1 MNFPLC
7 QEIQSY
13 GRVAICL
20 SAGMS
25 SCVLAAIAQKILGP
39 KNVLAVS
46 VETPFMPQGARE
58 RCAQLAA
65 HLGLQYVVINCD
77 FLSMPYQMLQERT
90 LRFYRYKAFIYS
102 QLKDVA
108 KVHSV
113 THLLDASHSEPLGLE
128 SYEAQDNERARR
140 EFHIISP
147 FKNQG
152 MNLDDIRQEGRIYGL
167 DESFCRGAVDSCLLS
182 RFACDIAITE
192 KDLMDIRAVEASYQA
207 LGFVNCR
214 LRMVAWNC
222 LQLEVPKVELRAMCM
237 LHPPFPIR
245 VV

>member
-1 MNFPLC
+1 MNLSLH
-7 QEIQSY
+7 QELQSY
-13 GRVAICL
+13 GRVALCL

-25 SCVLAAIAQKILGP
+25 SCVLAAVAQKILGSD
-39 KNVLAVS
+39 NVLAVS
-46 VETPFMPQGARE
+46 IETPFMPQGARE

-77 FLSMPYQMLQERT
+77 FLSMPYQLLKERP

-102 QLKDVA
+102 RLKDVA
-108 KVHSV
+108 KEHGI
-113 THLLDASHSEPLGLE
+113 THLLDASHAEPMGLE
-128 SYEAQDNERARR
+128 SYEAQDNERARQ
-140 EFHIISP
+140 EFKIISP

-152 MNLDDIRQEGRIYGL
+152 MDLEDIRQEGRMCEL
-167 DESFCRGAVDSCLLS
+167 NESFCRGAVDSCLLS
-182 RFACDIAITE
+182 RFACSIPITE
-192 KDLMDIRAVEASYQA
+192 KDLMQIRAVEASYQA

-245 VV
+245 VM